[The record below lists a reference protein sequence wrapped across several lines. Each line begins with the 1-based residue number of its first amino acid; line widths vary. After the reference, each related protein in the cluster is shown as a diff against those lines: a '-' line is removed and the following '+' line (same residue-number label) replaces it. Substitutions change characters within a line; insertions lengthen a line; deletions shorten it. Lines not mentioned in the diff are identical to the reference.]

1 MRELRRL
8 LGYLGPYRR
17 DLLIAAVMIILETAF
32 EMVIPVLMADIIDV
46 GVANR
51 DVAVILQRGIQMGVC
66 ALLALA
72 TGLLYARFTARA
84 AYGWGANIREAQ
96 FERVQKYAFSN
107 LDKFET
113 SSLVTR
119 MTTDVTVLQNTVN
132 GGYRP
137 LVRSPVMLVMGVG
150 LSFWM
155 NPRLALVFLVCAP
168 VLGGV
173 LFVIV
178 RRVAPM
184 YGRLQ
189 KAVDRLNNVVQE
201 GLTAIRAVKAFV
213 RGEYEEEKFQGV
225 NSELMETSQRT
236 FRLAVLNLPVF
247 QLVMYTAVVLIMWL
261 GEQITEKGIGNGI
274 SLIIF
279 SGIVVGIPG
288 ALVKSFQLI
297 KLGDMSLFIALALVI
312 LMVAVLIGV
321 VFMER
326 AQRRIPIQYAKRQVG
341 RKMYGGQSTHL
352 PLRVNTAGVIPP
364 IFASSLLLFPAT
376 MANFDIADWLKT
388 AASWFTP
395 SSILYNV
402 IFIALIFFFCFFY
415 TAIIFDPKDV
425 AENLKKAGGFI
436 PGIRPGE
443 KTQEYL
449 DAVLSRLTLWGGVYI
464 SVISVLP
471 MLLIAEFNVPFYFG
485 GTSILIL
492 VGVAMDFMSQIESH
506 LISRQYEGLM
516 GKTRIKGRS

>member
-1 MRELRRL
+1 MALGGADNLARSPELRTKL
-8 LGYLGPYRR
+8 LWTLGLLCAYRIGVHIPVPGVDVGALAHFFESVAGTLFGLFDMFSGGGLRNVSVFALGIMPYISASIMLQLLQVVSPELMRMAKVEGAAGRR
-17 DLLIAAVMIILETAF
+17 KITQYTRYSTVLITIIQGFGIAVGLET
-32 EMVIPVLMADIIDV
+32 M
-46 GVANR
+46 
-51 DVAVILQRGIQMGVC
+51 
-66 ALLALA
+66 
-72 TGLLYARFTARA
+72 Y
-84 AYGWGANIREAQ
+84 
-96 FERVQKYAFSN
+96 
-107 LDKFET
+107 
-113 SSLVTR
+113 
-119 MTTDVTVLQNTVN
+119 
-132 GGYRP
+132 
-137 LVRSPVMLVMGVG
+137 SP
-150 LSFWM
+150 
-155 NPRLALVFLVCAP
+155 
-168 VLGGV
+168 GGV
-173 LFVIV
+173 
-178 RRVAPM
+178 P
-184 YGRLQ
+184 
-189 KAVDRLNNVVQE
+189 VVLE
-201 GLTAIRAVKAFV
+201 PGWTFRIMTMLTLTA
-213 RGEYEEEKFQGV
+213 G
-225 NSELMETSQRT
+225 T
-236 FRLAVLNLPVF
+236 
-247 QLVMYTAVVLIMWL
+247 VLIMWL

-297 KLGDMSLFIALALVI
+297 KLGDMSLFIALALVS

>member
-1 MRELRRL
+1 MATSPSSKQQSGLSKYGDLKGRL
-8 LGYLGPYRR
+8 
-17 DLLIAAVMIILETAF
+17 IF
-32 EMVIPVLMADIIDV
+32 
-46 GVANR
+46 
-51 DVAVILQRGIQMGVC
+51 
-66 ALLALA
+66 LALA
-72 TGLLYARFTARA
+72 LVVYRIGAHVPVPGIDPDMLKQLFDEQQGGILGLFNMFSGGALSRFSVFALGIMPYISA
-84 AYGWGANIREAQ
+84 SIIMQMLSYVLPELEALRKEGESGRRKITQ
-96 FERVQKYAFSN
+96 Y
-107 LDKFET
+107 
-113 SSLVTR
+113 TR
-119 MTTDVTVLQNTVN
+119 YSTVLITIIQ
-132 GGYRP
+132 GFGIA
-137 LVRSPVMLVMGVG
+137 VG
-150 LSFWM
+150 LETMYS
-155 NPRLALVFLVCAP
+155 P
-168 VLGGV
+168 GGV
-173 LFVIV
+173 
-178 RRVAPM
+178 P
-184 YGRLQ
+184 
-189 KAVDRLNNVVQE
+189 VVLE
-201 GLTAIRAVKAFV
+201 PGWTFRIMTMLTLTA
-213 RGEYEEEKFQGV
+213 G
-225 NSELMETSQRT
+225 T
-236 FRLAVLNLPVF
+236 
-247 QLVMYTAVVLIMWL
+247 VLIMWL

-395 SSILYNV
+395 SSLLYNV